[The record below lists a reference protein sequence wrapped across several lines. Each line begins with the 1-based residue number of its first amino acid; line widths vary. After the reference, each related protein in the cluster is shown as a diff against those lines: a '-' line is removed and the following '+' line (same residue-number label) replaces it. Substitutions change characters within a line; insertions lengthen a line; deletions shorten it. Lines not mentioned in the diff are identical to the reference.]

1 MSTLVY
7 GNGIVGTIGYDNQYR
22 ISTIQ
27 APGIM
32 NLTSVSDANGNI
44 TAITNNLDAT
54 KNKSFT
60 HDALDRLA
68 TANGPWGSLG
78 WTYDGVGNRLTEG
91 ASSYTYT
98 PNTNKLTGANG
109 KAFGYDNNGNA
120 TTEGAR
126 QYIYSQ
132 NQRLIQVNDGATTAV
147 YTYNGNGQ
155 RVKKIVMGK
164 RRSSTTT
171 SEAKLSLNLI
181 APVLSLPSLS
191 ISTVIRSPRSKA
203 LQFTITIRTI

>member
-1 MSTLVY
+1 MKTMTYPSGRVITYNYTNNRIISVFSNAANLATNIQYKPFGGMSTLVHGNGIDGMSTLVY

-32 NLTSVSDANGNI
+32 NLTSVFDANGNI

-91 ASSYTYT
+91 ANSYTYT

-109 KAFGYDNNGNA
+109 KSFWI
-120 TTEGAR
+120 R
-126 QYIYSQ
+126 Q
-132 NQRLIQVNDGATTAV
+132 
-147 YTYNGNGQ
+147 
-155 RVKKIVMGK
+155 
-164 RRSSTTT
+164 
-171 SEAKLSLNLI
+171 
-181 APVLSLPSLS
+181 
-191 ISTVIRSPRSKA
+191 
-203 LQFTITIRTI
+203 